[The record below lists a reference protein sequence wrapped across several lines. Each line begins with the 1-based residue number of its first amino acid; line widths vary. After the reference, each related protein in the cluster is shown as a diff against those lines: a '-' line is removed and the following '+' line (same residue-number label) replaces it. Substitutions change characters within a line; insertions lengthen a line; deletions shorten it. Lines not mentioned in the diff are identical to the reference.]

1 MVVGTSNN
9 CTIINSSSS
18 KDNCT
23 IGLVGF
29 QKGVVV
35 VVVVLD
41 LVLDN
46 DDDDDDDSDMDV

>member
-1 MVVGTSNN
+1 MVGTSNN

-35 VVVVLD
+35 VVVVD

-46 DDDDDDDSDMDV
+46 DDDSDMDV

>member
-9 CTIINSSSS
+9 CTIIHSSSS

-35 VVVVLD
+35 VVVD
-41 LVLDN
+41 LVLD
-46 DDDDDDDSDMDV
+46 DDEDDSDMDV